1 MPPLCKGRWRKAPEG
16 LYPFGRAAQR
26 RPYINGCHICHPY
39 DFHNP
44 PSLLPNGKGGL
55 LSRALKQAAQRDV
68 LSAKLHQTAK
78 QAAKNQ
84 RSPEPL
90 HHLSA
95 TTSLAQ
101 EGTRGTTSSVLL
113 RFAGKPPSPEPLSAS
128 RFAGEGFGNPFP
140 DNPSVCFAD
149 TSPYTGEAREERD
162 RGDKQQ
168 YKEEWNGETSS

>member
-1 MPPLCKGRWRKAPEG
+1 MASLRGVSS
-16 LYPFGRAAQR
+16 LIDLR
-26 RPYINGCHICHPY
+26 RDSIHAVRIAESRIPS
-39 DFHNP
+39 
-44 PSLLPNGKGGL
+44 SLLPSGKGGL

-90 HHLSA
+90 HLSA
-95 TTSLAQ
+95 TISLAQ

-128 RFAGEGFGNPFP
+128 RFAGEGFGFRFP
-140 DNPSVCFAD
+140 TTPPSASQTPPLTQGRQGRSGAVVV
-149 TSPYTGEAREERD
+149 R
-162 RGDKQQ
+162 
-168 YKEEWNGETSS
+168 EEWNGETSS